1 MLLTKGRVIHSV
13 VDSFLFKLPGFGSLL
28 TAFSCTPGTVA
39 SCAEGLRDGGH
50 LLGLSPGGVYEAQF
64 SNHYYK
70 IMWKN
75 RLGFAKIAIEAQV
88 PIIPVF
94 TQVCLSQLKAT
105 NREFISNIRTY
116 LSFYPVTK
124 HL

>member
-1 MLLTKGRVIHSV
+1 
-13 VDSFLFKLPGFGSLL
+13 
-28 TAFSCTPGTVA
+28 VA
-39 SCAEGLRDGGH
+39 SCAEGLKDGGH

-64 SNHYYK
+64 SDHNYR

-94 TQVCLSQLKAT
+94 TQNVREAFRAVLIHPPTMKKFYEATRYNVC
-105 NREFISNIRTY
+105 IC
-116 LSFYPVTK
+116 FYIIGCDV
-124 HL
+124 L